1 MVASGQE
8 RTRCGVGG
16 IWVQSNPF
24 RSEHHILMPLFS
36 FGRGDATQDL
46 AGSSSKAVFPKHFP
60 NKSSTQSSTT
70 LERKLLFYFS
80 SVGIILQSIS
90 SFHFFFFLIDAC
102 SDNSHANALNSS
114 KMPLP
119 EAFCGVS
126 T

>member
-1 MVASGQE
+1 
-8 RTRCGVGG
+8 
-16 IWVQSNPF
+16 
-24 RSEHHILMPLFS
+24 MPLFS
-36 FGRGDATQDL
+36 FGRGDAAQDL

-60 NKSSTQSSTT
+60 NKSSTQNSTT
-70 LERKLLFYFS
+70 LERKLLFCFS
-80 SVGIILQSIS
+80 SVGIILQSI
-90 SFHFFFFLIDAC
+90 FFFLIDAC